1 VSAQLLVGLVHVAD
15 DDRDVL
21 KRVIVTA
28 PVRRDRPSF
37 RREILDQLDRLIA
50 ELHARDTHTQAEET
64 LQLLV
69 FLAVHFDVDDFLKA
83 QNLGKK
89 FHGSVY
95 VRNRHADRFKGFH
108 ELRKCGVAQARN
120 RAHEHKHG
128 KS

>member
-1 VSAQLLVGLVHVAD
+1 MLE
-15 DDRDVL
+15 RM
-21 KRVIVTA
+21 IVTA

-37 RREILDQLDRLIA
+37 RREILRQLDRLIA

-69 FLAVHFDVDDFLKA
+69 FLLAMHFDVADFLKA

-95 VRNRHADRFKGFH
+95 VRNRHADRFDGFH
-108 ELRKCGVAQARN
+108 ELRKCGVAHARDH
-120 RAHEHKHG
+120 AHEHEHG